1 MMKCIAIDDEPLALD
16 LLEDNISMVPYLQL
30 TGKCNNAFEAME
42 ILRQQQVDLI
52 FLDIQMPGLT
62 GLQFLESLP
71 NKPLVI
77 LITAYEKYALEGFN
91 LAVTDYLVKP
101 VSLERFIKACNK
113 AQELFL
119 LRTGGKT
126 AREEADFFFV
136 NVDYS
141 LLKVVFSDIRWVEG
155 LKDYV
160 KIHLNSSP
168 KPVITRMSIKGLEEQ
183 LPGSRFVRVHKSYIV
198 SVAAIT
204 TIRKNSV
211 FLDTLEL
218 PVGDT
223 YRDAVYAIAGKAGQ

>member
-1 MMKCIAIDDEPLALD
+1 MRCIAIDDEPLALD

-30 TGKCNNAFEAME
+30 IAKCNNAFEAME
-42 ILRQQQVDLI
+42 VLRTQQADLI

-62 GLQFLESLP
+62 GLQFLQSMSS
-71 NKPLVI
+71 KPLVI

-91 LAVTDYLVKP
+91 LDVTDYLVKP

-113 AQELFL
+113 AHELFQL
-119 LRTGGKT
+119 KAAGKT
-126 AREEADFFFV
+126 GREQSDFFFV

-141 LLKVVFSDIRWVEG
+141 LFKIVFSDIIWIEG

-160 KIHLNSSP
+160 KIHLKSST
-168 KPVITRMSIKGLEEQ
+168 KPVVTRMSIKGLEEQ
-183 LPGSRFVRVHKSYIV
+183 LPPTKFIRVHKSYIV

-204 TIRKNSV
+204 AIRKNSV
-211 FLDTLEL
+211 FLEETEL

-223 YRDAVYAIAGKAGQ
+223 YRDALYAIAGKSQP

>member
-42 ILRQQQVDLI
+42 VLRHQQVDLI

-160 KIHLNSSP
+160 KIHLSSSP